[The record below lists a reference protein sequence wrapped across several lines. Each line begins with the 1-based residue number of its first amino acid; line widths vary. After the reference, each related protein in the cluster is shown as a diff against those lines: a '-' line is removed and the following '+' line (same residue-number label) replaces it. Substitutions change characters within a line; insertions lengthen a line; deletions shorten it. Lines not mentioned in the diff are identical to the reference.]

1 MRVSRRTNNNNKSSN
16 KKWGTLQC
24 SRGLIFIGLFF
35 FPFAAI
41 DRWTSVRSSGAV
53 CLYYFFFPSSVG
65 ERGDRIAAR
74 HPLCIVV
81 IFSVLTGRSGLR
93 SETTLHKLMEQS
105 IHPSVVVVMAVYAVK
120 HAPSPPLII
129 HIYSPLFVG
138 LSVCLL
144 ADCCRGKGMECGV
157 LGAPRSRAFRTAPS
171 RYSMTFA

>member
-1 MRVSRRTNNNNKSSN
+1 MGHSAMFKGIDIH
-16 KKWGTLQC
+16 WP
-24 SRGLIFIGLFF
+24 FF
-35 FPFAAI
+35 FSVCCDRSLDECAI
-41 DRWTSVRSSGAV
+41 VWRRMS
-53 CLYYFFFPSSVG
+53 LLLFFPSSFG

-144 ADCCRGKGMECGV
+144 ADCCRGKGMECRV